1 MSWIKIFLFF
11 TGTLLTIIIQLL
23 TYRELS
29 ENKSK
34 FKLYYLLYI
43 ILGAILITYNS
54 YINVNIIRAYVSY
67 GIIMFLEY
75 IIFNDKAVK
84 TITYG
89 TVCYI
94 SAIVCEIVLDVF
106 LISTNIIDL
115 HTIDDN
121 LFIKYIISI
130 LIVLIPY
137 IVYKNKYIKL
147 ISLKY
152 IKKIE
157 QTLLPFITILF
168 ALIAALMIAFKN
180 ISNLSASNYISNI
193 VLLILFAI
201 LIITIFY
208 NYYKS
213 EMEIKNTK
221 VLLDFMSDYEKKI
234 DEDRVNRH
242 EMLNNLLV
250 LKSYK
255 DKNSKN
261 FNDTLDDLINIY
273 NKKNIGIKN
282 IYKLPSGLKGIL
294 YFKINDVKD
303 KNVIININIS
313 KHLSNILENMHNKT
327 YAAVC
332 KIVGITFDNAIEA
345 SLKSKEKYITFD
357 IYEEDNKIVIDIEN
371 TFKGKV
377 DVDKISNKNYS
388 TKGKNRGLGLYI
400 VEKIIKNN
408 NDINIEWSV
417 DKNVFINKIYINKK
431 SR

>member
-130 LIVLIPY
+130 LIVLIHY
-137 IVYKNKYIKL
+137 FVYQ
-147 ISLKY
+147 
-152 IKKIE
+152 KI
-157 QTLLPFITILF
+157 F
-168 ALIAALMIAFKN
+168 
-180 ISNLSASNYISNI
+180 LSQ
-193 VLLILFAI
+193 
-201 LIITIFY
+201 
-208 NYYKS
+208 K
-213 EMEIKNTK
+213 
-221 VLLDFMSDYEKKI
+221 
-234 DEDRVNRH
+234 
-242 EMLNNLLV
+242 
-250 LKSYK
+250 
-255 DKNSKN
+255 
-261 FNDTLDDLINIY
+261 
-273 NKKNIGIKN
+273 
-282 IYKLPSGLKGIL
+282 
-294 YFKINDVKD
+294 
-303 KNVIININIS
+303 
-313 KHLSNILENMHNKT
+313 
-327 YAAVC
+327 
-332 KIVGITFDNAIEA
+332 
-345 SLKSKEKYITFD
+345 
-357 IYEEDNKIVIDIEN
+357 
-371 TFKGKV
+371 
-377 DVDKISNKNYS
+377 
-388 TKGKNRGLGLYI
+388 
-400 VEKIIKNN
+400 
-408 NDINIEWSV
+408 
-417 DKNVFINKIYINKK
+417 
-431 SR
+431 